1 MPAKAGTS
9 GLTRGEGNNTG
20 HPPGIYK
27 EKIMIA
33 RSKKAFTL
41 LELIVVVVVLGI
53 LAALAIPSFAKVKE
67 TAADKVA
74 LNSAQSIYRNA
85 QALAAF
91 DGVAVSSTHIADAG
105 AETSVFAASNSQV
118 TVVSGGETGIAF
130 VCVGGAQATACN

>member
-1 MPAKAGTS
+1 
-9 GLTRGEGNNTG
+9 
-20 HPPGIYK
+20 
-27 EKIMIA
+27 MIA

-91 DGVAVSSTHIADAG
+91 DGVAVAASHITDAG
-105 AETSVFAASNSQV
+105 AETSVFTNATSKV
-118 TVVSGGETGIAF
+118 TVISGGETGEAY
-130 VCVGGAQATACN
+130 VCLTGAQATACN

>member
-1 MPAKAGTS
+1 
-9 GLTRGEGNNTG
+9 
-20 HPPGIYK
+20 
-27 EKIMIA
+27 MIA

-91 DGVAVSSTHIADAG
+91 DGVPVADAQINLAG
-105 AETSVFAASNSQV
+105 EEIGVAASATVAGFYAAENKV
-118 TVVSGGETGIAF
+118 TIISGGETGIAY
-130 VCVGGAQATACN
+130 VCTGGAQATSCGA